1 MLDLTVTYKIK
12 IPWSRV
18 QPHSQG
24 FSLRRKRKEEE
35 EEEEVFVEDLV
46 GEWHG
51 GCTGLKYLAVN

>member
-35 EEEEVFVEDLV
+35 EVVVEDLV
-46 GEWHG
+46 GG
-51 GCTGLKYLAVN
+51 MA